1 MTWLS
6 LTILLFVLGS
16 GALYLLRVLKGKAIN
31 PAITDKTEKGEK
43 AKTGQVRESNLYCQS
58 ATSDTCNVC
67 LFIRLA
73 PFTLPTANNNPIR
86 AVMIY
91 VKRASLVAHI

>member
-67 LFIRLA
+67 LKCSSDWHHSRYQQ
-73 PFTLPTANNNPIR
+73 PIT
-86 AVMIY
+86 IQ
-91 VKRASLVAHI
+91 